1 MMKKVIP
8 IALVAACSIAAFLVI
23 RGRTLHAQHP
33 ALKPFTAY
41 MVLSLIPP
49 NQAKPSEETHYTT
62 SLFSDGSSAKVWIR
76 QAPDG
81 AWKARTDVVNVS
93 AKTMFTV
100 DPYTNSITT
109 VPMNER
115 AGNSHGVVQAGEC
128 LANPSLPH
136 SQLLGYDVVEIDT
149 HLPATPPPE
158 GISVAK
164 WEAPSLD
171 CFPLREVYRITRQDS
186 SVWQNVHEALL
197 VIEGEPPASLLAPP
211 ASGYVER
218 SPSERAAEFE
228 RRYPGHHAYSDAA
241 ANLGDQKY
249 NRARQDSR

>member
-1 MMKKVIP
+1 MMKKVIRL
-8 IALVAACSIAAFLVI
+8 ALVAACSVAAFLVVK
-23 RGRTLHAQHP
+23 GRTLHAQHP

-49 NQAKPSEETHYTT
+49 NQTNPSEETHYTT
-62 SLFSDGSSAKVWIR
+62 SLFSDGSSAKIWMR

-100 DPYTNSITT
+100 DSYTNSITT
-109 VPMNER
+109 VAMNER

-136 SQLLGYDVVEIDT
+136 SQLLGYDVVEIDA
-149 HLPATPPPE
+149 HMPAASLQ

-171 CFPLREVYRITRQDS
+171 CFPLREVYTITRRDG
-186 SVWQNVHEALL
+186 SVWQNVHEAQI
-197 VIEGEPPASLLAPP
+197 VIEGEPPASLLTPP

-228 RRYPGHHAYSDAA
+228 RRYPRHRAYSDAA
-241 ANLGDQKY
+241 ANQADQNY
-249 NRARQDSR
+249 HRARQENQ